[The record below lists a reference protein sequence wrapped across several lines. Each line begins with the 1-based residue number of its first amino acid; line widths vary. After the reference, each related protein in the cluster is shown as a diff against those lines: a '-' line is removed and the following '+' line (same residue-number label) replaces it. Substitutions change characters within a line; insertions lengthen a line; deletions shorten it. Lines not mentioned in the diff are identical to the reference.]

1 MALRLRESLVD
12 DRPHGLR
19 RPISGATDPKHPVR
33 DALTTRR
40 PPDSH
45 SHADVV
51 ARPQA
56 RANGLQPV
64 VPVLVAAHA
73 HLQLPLGEVEFV
85 VHDNDVVRRHLIFP
99 RQRRHRVA
107 GQVHVRHRRA
117 INHITDPG
125 VPRFHLRKPLDHPK
139 PHVVPCI
146 RVFVPGVAEPHNEPT
161 GVLRCK
167 EESHPYSLAYMTK
180 PALAYVVAGSEA
192 TGGAGFQVD
201 LKTFQQLGVYGVGT
215 LSCIVAFDPANNW
228 GHRFHP
234 IPPTLIDEQM
244 EAALATHPTVRTVK
258 VGMLGTPDT
267 IDTVARNLSSHDW
280 DNVLVDPV
288 LICKGQEPG
297 AALDTDNA
305 LREKIL
311 PLATV
316 VTPNVFESKTLSGMD
331 SIDSVEDLEEAARKI
346 GGLGIKYVLAKGGVE
361 LPGDEAVDVLWDGE
375 KITRFA
381 TPKVGEQRVSGA
393 GCTLAAAVTAELAK
407 GTSIYDAVKTA
418 KDLVY
423 RGIQARVSAET
434 PFDTVWQGA

>member
-1 MALRLRESLVD
+1 
-12 DRPHGLR
+12 
-19 RPISGATDPKHPVR
+19 
-33 DALTTRR
+33 
-40 PPDSH
+40 
-45 SHADVV
+45 
-51 ARPQA
+51 
-56 RANGLQPV
+56 
-64 VPVLVAAHA
+64 
-73 HLQLPLGEVEFV
+73 
-85 VHDNDVVRRHLIFP
+85 
-99 RQRRHRVA
+99 
-107 GQVHVRHRRA
+107 
-117 INHITDPG
+117 
-125 VPRFHLRKPLDHPK
+125 
-139 PHVVPCI
+139 
-146 RVFVPGVAEPHNEPT
+146 
-161 GVLRCK
+161 
-167 EESHPYSLAYMTK
+167 MTN

-267 IDTVARNLSSHDW
+267 IGTVARNLSSHDW
-280 DNVLVDPV
+280 DNVVVDPV

-305 LREKIL
+305 LR
-311 PLATV
+311 
-316 VTPNVFESKTLSGMD
+316 
-331 SIDSVEDLEEAARKI
+331 
-346 GGLGIKYVLAKGGVE
+346 
-361 LPGDEAVDVLWDGE
+361 E